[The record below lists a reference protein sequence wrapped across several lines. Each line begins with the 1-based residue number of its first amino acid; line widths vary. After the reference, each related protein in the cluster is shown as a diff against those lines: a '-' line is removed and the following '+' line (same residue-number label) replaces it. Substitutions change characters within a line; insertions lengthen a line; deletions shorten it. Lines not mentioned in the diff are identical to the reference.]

1 MDYDAIIN
9 EFDSKLFDS
18 LSKSSN
24 RTFFFASN
32 IKEDRARWS
41 KGAVEYFGLGS
52 EILCPAD
59 AQWAKRI
66 HPDDFPVYLEDF
78 EKMANHVSAYHD
90 CEYRMLNADG
100 EYVWVNCKGYMTYDN
115 EGQMDFFAGFVT
127 NLGVRN
133 KIDPVTEM
141 WTIQEFRRDV
151 ENRLYKNQKGAAVL
165 IGLSNFKRVN
175 DEYGYSY
182 GDKVLYCI
190 AHKILDGG
198 VSHAR
203 LYRMDG
209 SDFALLI
216 DNGTREDVIK
226 EIERI
231 EQVFEDLYIEQKLV
245 HVDFKAGAVLFPQD
259 GKYIDQLMSNMT
271 IALENAKNS
280 GVTDVVF
287 FTEEMYLEKTRI
299 LRLKDAIR
307 ECVNDSCKDFHIVMQ
322 PIMDAHSGE
331 CQSCEVLLRW
341 NSEDFPGTGPMEFV
355 PILESTGLI
364 IPVGKWVIEE
374 GLRYL
379 KKWDQSGTRLLE
391 KIHVNLSYL
400 QLQDEFLADFTAE
413 RLREYGI
420 EPERLVLELTE
431 SCRIGRIDD
440 LLHSLQKFRDYGISI
455 ALDDF
460 GTGYSSLAVLKDIPA
475 DIVKID
481 HTMIKSVLG
490 TEKEKR
496 FIELIISFCNDVGI
510 TVCAEG
516 VENAAIMNIVKEAGA
531 TLLQGYHFDRPLS
544 ADEFYNKYVK

>member
-1 MDYDAIIN
+1 MDYDAIMN
-9 EFDSKLFDS
+9 EYDSRLFDV
-18 LSKSSN
+18 LSNSSN

-32 IKEDRARWS
+32 MKQNTARWS
-41 KGAVEYFGLGS
+41 KGAVEYFGLES

-59 AQWAKRI
+59 TEWGKRI
-66 HPDDFPVYLEDF
+66 HPDDLPAYLKDF
-78 EKMANHVSAYHD
+78 ENMANHISPYHD
-90 CEYRMLNADG
+90 CEYRMRNADG
-100 EYVWVNCKGYMTYDN
+100 EYVWVNCKGYVTYDD

-141 WTIQEFRRDV
+141 WTVQEFRRDV

-175 DEYGYSY
+175 DDYGYSY

-231 EQVFEDLYIEQKLV
+231 KQAFEDLYIEQKLV

-271 IALENAKNS
+271 IAVENAKNS
-280 GVTDVVF
+280 GLTDVVF
-287 FTEEMYLEKTRI
+287 FTEEMHLKKTRM

-307 ECVNDSCKDFHIVMQ
+307 ECVNDNCRDFYIVMQ

-341 NSEDFPGTGPMEFV
+341 SSKDFPGTGPMEFV

-379 KKWDQSGTRLLE
+379 KKWDQSGTRPLE

-400 QLQDEFLADFTAE
+400 QLQDEYLADYAAE

-420 EPERLVLELTE
+420 EPGRLVLELTE

-440 LLHSLQKFRDYGISI
+440 LLNSLQKFRDYGISI

-516 VENAAIMNIVKEAGA
+516 VENATIMDIVTEAGA

-544 ADEFYNKYVK
+544 ADEFYDKYVK